1 MKKYRLFNLVLVVAL
16 LAGLLLPFQSL
27 ALEPPEFHGKN
38 AILVDANYNEVLYEV
53 GGHDKVYPAS
63 ITKVMTAL
71 LTLEAIEAGQLT
83 AQTQVTASATATTVP
98 EGSSTANP
106 KIQAGE
112 VLTVE
117 QLLYCLLLPSA
128 NEAAQILAETV
139 GGDMETFVGMM
150 NDKAKEL
157 GCENTHFA
165 NPHGFHD
172 PDHYTTTYDIT
183 LFMKAAM
190 EYDLFQK
197 IVTSPNYTI
206 PATNLNGERTVRNTN
221 ALTSNWTYTGYLYGP
236 GTGGKTGST
245 DEAGKC
251 LVETA
256 KDGDTYLIS
265 VVMGEPETITLADGT
280 EKVAQFYDTIQLLEW
295 GFKNFHRTVI
305 SQDSEVVAKV
315 NVTLST
321 QTDQVMVR
329 PSGSIARTLPK
340 DVDVDQM
347 EKQINLFSDTVEAPV
362 EQGQLLGT
370 MRLLY
375 QGEEY
380 GVLDLVADSSVERS
394 ELLYRLDRIQ
404 KFFQNWWVKLLLVIV
419 VVAVAALLL
428 RVFVFR
434 KRRRYSGVGASRRGR
449 YSGRRRK

>member
-1 MKKYRLFNLVLVVAL
+1 MKKYRLFALVLVVSIMTT
-16 LAGLLLPFQSL
+16 LLLPFQSL

-53 GGHDKVYPAS
+53 GGYDKVYPAS

-71 LTLEAIEAGQLT
+71 LTLEAIEAGQIT
-83 AQTQVTASATATTVP
+83 AQTQVTASATATTIP
-98 EGSSTANP
+98 EGSSTAN
-106 KIQAGE
+106 IQAGE

-128 NEAAQILAETV
+128 NEASQILAETV
-139 GGDMETFVGMM
+139 AGDIDTFVDMM

-172 PDHYTTTYDIT
+172 PDHYTTPYDIT

-190 EYDLFQK
+190 EYDLFQD

-206 PATNLNGERTVRNTN
+206 PATNLSEERIVRNTN
-221 ALTSNWTYTGYLYGP
+221 ALTSNWKYTGYLYTP

-256 KDGDTYLIS
+256 KKGDSYLIS

-280 EKVAQFYDTIQLLEW
+280 EKIAEFYDTIQLLDW
-295 GFKNFHRTVI
+295 GFENFQRTVI
-305 SQDSEVVAKV
+305 SEDSEVVAKV

-329 PSGSIARTLPK
+329 PSGTIARTLPK

-347 EKQINLFSDTVEAPV
+347 EKVINLFNDTVEAPV
-362 EQGQLLGT
+362 EQGEVLGT
-370 MRLLY
+370 MVLKY
-375 QGEEY
+375 EGEEY
-380 GVLDLVADSSVERS
+380 GTLDLVADSSVERS

-419 VVAVAALLL
+419 VVAVVALLL
-428 RVFVFR
+428 RTFVFH
-434 KRRRYSGVGASRRGR
+434 KSRRYSGVGAAKRGR
-449 YSGRRRK
+449 YSGRRRR

>member
-1 MKKYRLFNLVLVVAL
+1 MKKYRLFALVLVVSIMTT
-16 LAGLLLPFQSL
+16 LLLPFQSL

-53 GGHDKVYPAS
+53 GGYDKVYPAS

-71 LTLEAIEAGQLT
+71 LTLEAIEAGQIT
-83 AQTQVTASATATTVP
+83 AQTQVTASATATTIP
-98 EGSSTANP
+98 EGSSTAN
-106 KIQAGE
+106 IQAGE

-128 NEAAQILAETV
+128 NEASQILAETV
-139 GGDMETFVGMM
+139 AGDIDTFVDMM

-172 PDHYTTTYDIT
+172 PDHYTTPYDIT

-190 EYDLFQK
+190 EYDLFQD

-206 PATNLNGERTVRNTN
+206 PATNLSEERIVRNTN
-221 ALTSNWTYTGYLYGP
+221 ALTSNWKYTGYLYTP

-256 KDGDTYLIS
+256 KKGDSYLIS

-280 EKVAQFYDTIQLLEW
+280 EKIAEFYDTIQLLDW
-295 GFKNFHRTVI
+295 GFENFQRTVI
-305 SQDSEVVAKV
+305 SEDSEVVAKV

-329 PSGSIARTLPK
+329 PSGTIARTLPK

-347 EKQINLFSDTVEAPV
+347 EKVINLFNDTVEAPV
-362 EQGQLLGT
+362 EQGEVLGT
-370 MRLLY
+370 MVLKY
-375 QGEEY
+375 EGEEY
-380 GVLDLVADSSVERS
+380 GTLDLVADSSVERS

-419 VVAVAALLL
+419 VVAVVVLLL
-428 RVFVFR
+428 RIFVFR
-434 KRRRYSGVGASRRGR
+434 KRRRYSGVGAAKRGR
-449 YSGRRRK
+449 YSGRRRR

>member
-1 MKKYRLFNLVLVVAL
+1 MKKYRLFALVLVVSIMTT
-16 LAGLLLPFQSL
+16 LLLPFQSL

-38 AILVDANYNEVLYEV
+38 AILVDANYDEVLYEV

-71 LTLEAIEAGQLT
+71 LTLEAIESGKLT
-83 AQTQVTASATATTVP
+83 AQTQITASATAATIP
-98 EGSSTANP
+98 KGSSTANI
-106 KIQAGE
+106 KAGE

-139 GGDMETFVGMM
+139 GGDIDTFVGMM

-172 PDHYTTTYDIT
+172 PDHYTTPYDIT

-190 EYDLFQK
+190 EYNLFQK

-206 PATNLNGERTVRNTN
+206 PATNLSEQRTVHNTN
-221 ALTSNWTYTGYLYGP
+221 ALTSNWTYTGYLYAP

-256 KDGDTYLIS
+256 KKGDTYLIS
-265 VVMGEPETITLADGT
+265 VVMGEPEKVTLADGT
-280 EKVAQFYDTIQLLEW
+280 EVVAQFYDTIQLLNW
-295 GFKNFHRTVI
+295 GFENFRRTVI
-305 SQDSEVVAKV
+305 SEDSEVVAKV

-321 QTDQVMVR
+321 QSDQVMVR

-340 DVDVDQM
+340 DVKVDEM
-347 EKQINLFSDTVEAPV
+347 EKVINLFNDTVEAPV
-362 EQGQLLGT
+362 EQGQVLGT
-370 MRLLY
+370 MVLKY

-380 GVLDLVADSSVERS
+380 GTLDLIADSSVERS

-419 VVAVAALLL
+419 VVAVVALLL
-428 RVFVFR
+428 RIFVFS
-434 KRRRYSGVGASRRGR
+434 KRRRYAGAGASRRGR
-449 YSGRRRK
+449 YSGRRRR

>member
-1 MKKYRLFNLVLVVAL
+1 MKKYRLFALVLVVSIMTT
-16 LAGLLLPFQSL
+16 LLLPFQSL

-38 AILVDANYNEVLYEV
+38 AILVDANYDEILYEV

-71 LTLEAIEAGQLT
+71 LTLEAIESGKLT
-83 AQTQVTASATATTVP
+83 AQTQITASATAATIP
-98 EGSSTANP
+98 KGSSTANI
-106 KIQAGE
+106 KAGE

-139 GGDMETFVGMM
+139 GGDIDTFVGMM

-172 PDHYTTTYDIT
+172 PDHYTTPYDIT

-206 PATNLNGERTVRNTN
+206 PATNLSEQRTVRNTN
-221 ALTSNWTYTGYLYGP
+221 ALTSNWTYTGYLYTP

-256 KDGDTYLIS
+256 KKGDTYLIS
-265 VVMGEPETITLADGT
+265 VVMGEPETITLADGS
-280 EKVAQFYDTIQLLEW
+280 EKVAQFYDTIQLLNW
-295 GFKNFHRTVI
+295 GFENFQRTVI
-305 SQDSEVVAKV
+305 SEDSEVVAKV

-321 QTDQVMVR
+321 QSDQVMVR

-340 DVDVDQM
+340 DVKVDEM
-347 EKQINLFSDTVEAPV
+347 EKVINLFNDTVEAPV
-362 EQGQLLGT
+362 EKGQLLGT

-380 GVLDLVADSSVERS
+380 GTLDLIADSSVERS

-419 VVAVAALLL
+419 VVSVVALLL
-428 RVFVFR
+428 RIFVFS
-434 KRRRYSGVGASRRGR
+434 KRRRYAGAGASRRGR
-449 YSGRRRK
+449 YSGRRRR

>member
-1 MKKYRLFNLVLVVAL
+1 MKKYRLFALVLVVSIMTT
-16 LAGLLLPFQSL
+16 LLLPFQSL

-38 AILVDANYNEVLYEV
+38 AILVDANYDEVLYEV

-71 LTLEAIEAGQLT
+71 LTLEAIESGKLT
-83 AQTQVTASATATTVP
+83 AQTQITASATAATIP
-98 EGSSTANP
+98 KGSSTANI
-106 KIQAGE
+106 KAGE

-139 GGDMETFVGMM
+139 GGDIDTFVGMM

-172 PDHYTTTYDIT
+172 PDHYTTPYDIT

-206 PATNLNGERTVRNTN
+206 PATNLSEQRTVRNTN
-221 ALTSNWTYTGYLYGP
+221 ALTSNWTYTGYLYTP

-256 KDGDTYLIS
+256 KKGDTYLIS
-265 VVMGEPETITLADGT
+265 VVMGEPETITLADGS
-280 EKVAQFYDTIQLLEW
+280 EKVAQFYDTIQLLNW
-295 GFKNFHRTVI
+295 GFENFQRTVI
-305 SQDSEVVAKV
+305 SEDSEVVAKV

-321 QTDQVMVR
+321 QSDQVMVR

-340 DVDVDQM
+340 DVKVDEM
-347 EKQINLFSDTVEAPV
+347 EKVINLFNDTVEAPV
-362 EQGQLLGT
+362 EKGKLLGT

-380 GVLDLVADSSVERS
+380 GTLDLIADSSVERS

-419 VVAVAALLL
+419 VVAVVALLL
-428 RVFVFR
+428 RIFVFS
-434 KRRRYSGVGASRRGR
+434 KRRRYAGAGASRRGR
-449 YSGRRRK
+449 YSGRRRR

>member
-1 MKKYRLFNLVLVVAL
+1 MKKYRLFALVLVVSIMTT
-16 LAGLLLPFQSL
+16 LLLPFQSL

-38 AILVDANYNEVLYEV
+38 AILVDANYDEVLYEV

-71 LTLEAIEAGQLT
+71 LTLEAIESGKLT
-83 AQTQVTASATATTVP
+83 AQTQITASATAATIP
-98 EGSSTANP
+98 KGSSTANI
-106 KIQAGE
+106 KAGE

-139 GGDMETFVGMM
+139 GGDIDTFVGMM

-172 PDHYTTTYDIT
+172 PDHYTTPYDIT

-206 PATNLNGERTVRNTN
+206 PATNLSEQRTVRNTN
-221 ALTSNWTYTGYLYGP
+221 ALTSNWTYTGYLYTP

-256 KDGDTYLIS
+256 KKGDTYLIS
-265 VVMGEPETITLADGT
+265 VVMGEPEKVTLADGT
-280 EKVAQFYDTIQLLEW
+280 EVVAQFYDTIQLLNW
-295 GFKNFHRTVI
+295 GFENFQRTVI
-305 SQDSEVVAKV
+305 SEDSEVVAKV

-321 QTDQVMVR
+321 QSDQVMVR

-340 DVDVDQM
+340 DVKVDEM
-347 EKQINLFSDTVEAPV
+347 EKVINLFNDTVEAPV
-362 EQGQLLGT
+362 EKGQLLGT

-380 GVLDLVADSSVERS
+380 GALDLIADSSVERS

-419 VVAVAALLL
+419 VVAVVALLL
-428 RVFVFR
+428 RIFVFS
-434 KRRRYSGVGASRRGR
+434 KRRRYAGAGASRRGR
-449 YSGRRRK
+449 YSGRRRR

>member
-1 MKKYRLFNLVLVVAL
+1 MKKYRLFALVLVVSIMTT
-16 LAGLLLPFQSL
+16 LLLPFQSL

-38 AILVDANYNEVLYEV
+38 AILVDANYDEVLYEV

-71 LTLEAIEAGQLT
+71 LTLETIESGKLT
-83 AQTQVTASATATTVP
+83 AQTQITASATAATIP
-98 EGSSTANP
+98 KGSSTANI
-106 KIQAGE
+106 KAGE

-139 GGDMETFVGMM
+139 GGDIDTFVGMM

-172 PDHYTTTYDIT
+172 PDHYTTPYDIT

-206 PATNLNGERTVRNTN
+206 PATNLSEQRTVRNTN
-221 ALTSNWTYTGYLYGP
+221 ALTSNWTYTGYLYTP

-256 KDGDTYLIS
+256 KKGDTYLIS
-265 VVMGEPETITLADGT
+265 VVMGEPETITLANGS
-280 EKVAQFYDTIQLLEW
+280 EKVAQFYDTIQLLNW
-295 GFKNFHRTVI
+295 GFENFQRTVI
-305 SQDSEVVAKV
+305 SEDSEVVAKV

-321 QTDQVMVR
+321 QSDQVMVR

-340 DVDVDQM
+340 DVNVDEM
-347 EKQINLFSDTVEAPV
+347 EKVINLFNDTVEAPV
-362 EQGQLLGT
+362 EQGQVLGT

-380 GVLDLVADSSVERS
+380 GTLDLIADSSVERS

-419 VVAVAALLL
+419 VVAVVALLL
-428 RVFVFR
+428 RIFVFS
-434 KRRRYSGVGASRRGR
+434 KRRRYAGAGASRRGR
-449 YSGRRRK
+449 YSGRRRR

>member
-1 MKKYRLFNLVLVVAL
+1 MKKYRLFALVLVVSIMTT
-16 LAGLLLPFQSL
+16 LLLPFQSL

-38 AILVDANYNEVLYEV
+38 AILVDANYDEVLYEV

-71 LTLEAIEAGQLT
+71 LTLEAIESGKLT
-83 AQTQVTASATATTVP
+83 AQTQITASATAATIP
-98 EGSSTANP
+98 KGSSTANI
-106 KIQAGE
+106 KAGE

-139 GGDMETFVGMM
+139 GGDIDTFVGMM

-172 PDHYTTTYDIT
+172 PDHYTTPYDIT

-206 PATNLNGERTVRNTN
+206 PATNLSEQRTVRNTN
-221 ALTSNWTYTGYLYGP
+221 ALTSNWTYTGYLYTP

-256 KDGDTYLIS
+256 KKGDTYLIS
-265 VVMGEPETITLADGT
+265 VVMGEPEKVTLADGT
-280 EKVAQFYDTIQLLEW
+280 EVVAQFYDTIQLLNW
-295 GFKNFHRTVI
+295 GFENFQRTVI
-305 SQDSEVVAKV
+305 SEDSEVVAKV

-321 QTDQVMVR
+321 QSDQVMVR

-340 DVDVDQM
+340 DVKVDEM
-347 EKQINLFSDTVEAPV
+347 EKVIKLFNDTVEAPV
-362 EQGQLLGT
+362 EQGQVLGT
-370 MRLLY
+370 MVLKY

-380 GVLDLVADSSVERS
+380 GTLDLIADSSVERS

-419 VVAVAALLL
+419 VVAVVALLL
-428 RVFVFR
+428 RIFVFS
-434 KRRRYSGVGASRRGR
+434 KRRRYAGAGASRRGR
-449 YSGRRRK
+449 YSGRRRR

>member
-1 MKKYRLFNLVLVVAL
+1 MKKYRLFALVLVVSIMTT
-16 LAGLLLPFQSL
+16 LLLPFQSL

-38 AILVDANYNEVLYEV
+38 AILVDANYDEVLYEV

-71 LTLEAIEAGQLT
+71 LTLEAIESGKLT
-83 AQTQVTASATATTVP
+83 AQTQITASATAATIP
-98 EGSSTANP
+98 KGSSTANI
-106 KIQAGE
+106 KAGE

-139 GGDMETFVGMM
+139 GGDIDTFVGMM

-172 PDHYTTTYDIT
+172 PDHYTTPYDIT

-206 PATNLNGERTVRNTN
+206 PATNLSEQRTVHNTN
-221 ALTSNWTYTGYLYGP
+221 ALTSNWTYTGYLYAP

-256 KDGDTYLIS
+256 KKGDTYLIS
-265 VVMGEPETITLADGT
+265 VVMGEPEKVTLADGT
-280 EKVAQFYDTIQLLEW
+280 EVVAQFYDTIQLLNW
-295 GFKNFHRTVI
+295 GFENFRRTVI
-305 SQDSEVVAKV
+305 SEDSEVVAKV

-321 QTDQVMVR
+321 QSDQVMVR

-340 DVDVDQM
+340 DVKVDEM
-347 EKQINLFSDTVEAPV
+347 EKVINLFNDTVEAPV
-362 EQGQLLGT
+362 EQGQVLGT
-370 MRLLY
+370 MVLKY

-380 GVLDLVADSSVERS
+380 GTLDLIADSSVERS
-394 ELLYRLDRIQ
+394 EFLYRLDRIQ

-419 VVAVAALLL
+419 VVAVVALLL
-428 RVFVFR
+428 RIFVFS
-434 KRRRYSGVGASRRGR
+434 KRRRYAGAGASRRGR
-449 YSGRRRK
+449 YSGRRRR

>member
-1 MKKYRLFNLVLVVAL
+1 MKKYRLFALVLVVSIMTT
-16 LAGLLLPFQSL
+16 LLLPFQSL

-38 AILVDANYNEVLYEV
+38 AILVDANYDEVLYEV

-71 LTLEAIEAGQLT
+71 LTLETIESGKLT
-83 AQTQVTASATATTVP
+83 AQTQITASATAATIP
-98 EGSSTANP
+98 KGSSTANI
-106 KIQAGE
+106 KAGE

-139 GGDMETFVGMM
+139 GGDIDTFVGMM

-172 PDHYTTTYDIT
+172 PDHYTTPYDIT

-197 IVTSPNYTI
+197 IVTSLNYTI
-206 PATNLNGERTVRNTN
+206 PATNLSEQRTVRNTN
-221 ALTSNWTYTGYLYGP
+221 ALTSNWTYTGYLYTP

-256 KDGDTYLIS
+256 KKGDTYLIS
-265 VVMGEPETITLADGT
+265 VVMGEPETITLADGS
-280 EKVAQFYDTIQLLEW
+280 EKVAQFYDTIQLLNW
-295 GFKNFHRTVI
+295 GFENFQRTVI
-305 SQDSEVVAKV
+305 SEDSEVVAKV

-321 QTDQVMVR
+321 QSDQVMVR

-340 DVDVDQM
+340 DVNVDEM
-347 EKQINLFSDTVEAPV
+347 EKVINLFNDTVEAPV
-362 EQGQLLGT
+362 EQGQVLGT

-380 GVLDLVADSSVERS
+380 GTLDLIADSSVERS

-419 VVAVAALLL
+419 VVAVVALLL
-428 RVFVFR
+428 RIFVFS
-434 KRRRYSGVGASRRGR
+434 KRRRYAGAGASRRGR
-449 YSGRRRK
+449 YSGRRRR

>member
-1 MKKYRLFNLVLVVAL
+1 MKKYRLFALVLVVSIMTT
-16 LAGLLLPFQSL
+16 LLLPFQSL

-38 AILVDANYNEVLYEV
+38 AILVDANYDEVLYEV

-71 LTLEAIEAGQLT
+71 LTLEAIESGKLT
-83 AQTQVTASATATTVP
+83 AQTQITASATAATIP
-98 EGSSTANP
+98 KGSSTANI
-106 KIQAGE
+106 KAGE

-139 GGDMETFVGMM
+139 GGDIDTFVGMM

-172 PDHYTTTYDIT
+172 PDHYTTPYDIT

-206 PATNLNGERTVRNTN
+206 PATNLSEQRTVHNTN
-221 ALTSNWTYTGYLYGP
+221 ALTSNWTYTGYLYAP

-256 KDGDTYLIS
+256 KKGDTYLIS
-265 VVMGEPETITLADGT
+265 VVMGEPEKVTLADGT
-280 EKVAQFYDTIQLLEW
+280 EVVAQFYDTIQLLNW
-295 GFKNFHRTVI
+295 GFENFRRTVI
-305 SQDSEVVAKV
+305 SEDSEVVAKV

-321 QTDQVMVR
+321 QSDQVMVR

-340 DVDVDQM
+340 DVKVDEM
-347 EKQINLFSDTVEAPV
+347 EKVINLFNDTVEAPV
-362 EQGQLLGT
+362 EQGQVLGT
-370 MRLLY
+370 MVLKY

-380 GVLDLVADSSVERS
+380 GTLDLIADSSVERS

-419 VVAVAALLL
+419 VVAVVALLL
-428 RVFVFR
+428 RIFVFS
-434 KRRRYSGVGASRRGR
+434 KRRRYAGAGASRRGR
-449 YSGRRRK
+449 YSGRRRR

>member
-1 MKKYRLFNLVLVVAL
+1 MKKYRLFALVLVVSIMTT
-16 LAGLLLPFQSL
+16 LLLPFQSL

-38 AILVDANYNEVLYEV
+38 AILVDANYDEVLYEV

-71 LTLEAIEAGQLT
+71 LTLEAIESGKLT
-83 AQTQVTASATATTVP
+83 AQTQITASATAATIP
-98 EGSSTANP
+98 KGSSTANI
-106 KIQAGE
+106 KAGE

-139 GGDMETFVGMM
+139 GGDIDTFVGMM

-172 PDHYTTTYDIT
+172 PDHYTTPYDIT

-206 PATNLNGERTVRNTN
+206 PATNLSEQRTVRNTN
-221 ALTSNWTYTGYLYGP
+221 ALTSNWTYTGYLYTP

-256 KDGDTYLIS
+256 KKGDTYLIS
-265 VVMGEPETITLADGT
+265 VVMGEPEKVTLADGT
-280 EKVAQFYDTIQLLEW
+280 EVVAQFYDTIQLLNW
-295 GFKNFHRTVI
+295 GFENFQRTVI
-305 SQDSEVVAKV
+305 SEDSEVVAKV

-321 QTDQVMVR
+321 QSDQVMVR

-340 DVDVDQM
+340 DVKVDEM
-347 EKQINLFSDTVEAPV
+347 EKVINLFNDTVEAPV
-362 EQGQLLGT
+362 EKGQLLGT

-380 GVLDLVADSSVERS
+380 GTLDLIADSSVERS

-419 VVAVAALLL
+419 VVAVVALLL
-428 RVFVFR
+428 RIFVFS
-434 KRRRYSGVGASRRGR
+434 KRRRYAGAGASRRGR
-449 YSGRRRK
+449 YSGRRRR

>member
-1 MKKYRLFNLVLVVAL
+1 MKKYRLFALVLVVSIMTT
-16 LAGLLLPFQSL
+16 LLLPFQSL

-38 AILVDANYNEVLYEV
+38 AILVDANYDEILYEV

-71 LTLEAIEAGQLT
+71 LTLEAIESGKLT
-83 AQTQVTASATATTVP
+83 AQTQITASATAATIP
-98 EGSSTANP
+98 KGSSTANI
-106 KIQAGE
+106 KAGE
-112 VLTVE
+112 VMTVE

-139 GGDMETFVGMM
+139 GGDIDTFVGMM

-172 PDHYTTTYDIT
+172 PDHYTTPYDIT

-206 PATNLNGERTVRNTN
+206 PATNLSEQRTVRNTN
-221 ALTSNWTYTGYLYGP
+221 ALTSNWTYTGYLYTP

-256 KDGDTYLIS
+256 KKGDTYLIS
-265 VVMGEPETITLADGT
+265 VVMGEPETITLADGS
-280 EKVAQFYDTIQLLEW
+280 EKVAQFYDTIQLLNW
-295 GFKNFHRTVI
+295 GFENFQRTVI
-305 SQDSEVVAKV
+305 SEDSEVVAKV

-321 QTDQVMVR
+321 QSDQVMVR

-340 DVDVDQM
+340 DVKVDEM
-347 EKQINLFSDTVEAPV
+347 EKVINLFNDTVEAPV
-362 EQGQLLGT
+362 EKGQLLGT

-380 GVLDLVADSSVERS
+380 GALDLIADSSVERS

-419 VVAVAALLL
+419 VVAVVALLL
-428 RVFVFR
+428 RIFVFS
-434 KRRRYSGVGASRRGR
+434 KRRRYAGAGASRRGR
-449 YSGRRRK
+449 YSGRRRR

>member
-1 MKKYRLFNLVLVVAL
+1 MKKYRLFALVLVVSIMTT
-16 LAGLLLPFQSL
+16 LLLPFQSL

-38 AILVDANYNEVLYEV
+38 AILVDANYDEVLYEV

-71 LTLEAIEAGQLT
+71 LTLETIESGKLT
-83 AQTQVTASATATTVP
+83 AQTQITASATAATIP
-98 EGSSTANP
+98 KGSSTANI
-106 KIQAGE
+106 KAGE

-139 GGDMETFVGMM
+139 GGDIDTFVGMM

-172 PDHYTTTYDIT
+172 PDHYTTPYDIT

-206 PATNLNGERTVRNTN
+206 PATNLSEQRTVRNTN
-221 ALTSNWTYTGYLYGP
+221 ALTSNWTYTGYLYTP

-256 KDGDTYLIS
+256 KKGDTYLIS
-265 VVMGEPETITLADGT
+265 VVMGEPETITLADGS
-280 EKVAQFYDTIQLLEW
+280 EKVAQFYDTIQLLNW
-295 GFKNFHRTVI
+295 GFENFQRTVI
-305 SQDSEVVAKV
+305 SEDSEVVAKV

-321 QTDQVMVR
+321 QSDQVMVR

-340 DVDVDQM
+340 DVNVDEM
-347 EKQINLFSDTVEAPV
+347 EKVINLFNDTVEAPV
-362 EQGQLLGT
+362 EQGQVLGT

-380 GVLDLVADSSVERS
+380 GTLDLIADSSVERS

-419 VVAVAALLL
+419 VVAVVALLL
-428 RVFVFR
+428 RIFVFS
-434 KRRRYSGVGASRRGR
+434 KRRRYAGAGASRRGR
-449 YSGRRRK
+449 YSGRRRR

>member
-1 MKKYRLFNLVLVVAL
+1 MKKYRLFALVLVVSIMTT
-16 LAGLLLPFQSL
+16 LLLPFQSL

-38 AILVDANYNEVLYEV
+38 AILVDANYDEILYEV

-71 LTLEAIEAGQLT
+71 LTLEAIESGKLT
-83 AQTQVTASATATTVP
+83 AQTQITASATAATIP
-98 EGSSTANP
+98 KGSSTANI
-106 KIQAGE
+106 KAGE
-112 VLTVE
+112 VMTVE

-139 GGDMETFVGMM
+139 GGDIDTFVGMM

-172 PDHYTTTYDIT
+172 PDHYTTPYDIT

-206 PATNLNGERTVRNTN
+206 PATNLSEQRTVRNTN
-221 ALTSNWTYTGYLYGP
+221 ALTSNWTYTGYLYAP

-256 KDGDTYLIS
+256 KKGDTYLIS
-265 VVMGEPETITLADGT
+265 VVMGEPEKVTLADGT
-280 EKVAQFYDTIQLLEW
+280 EVVAQFYDTIQLLNW
-295 GFKNFHRTVI
+295 GFENFQRTVI
-305 SQDSEVVAKV
+305 SEDSEVVAKV

-321 QTDQVMVR
+321 QSDQVMVR

-340 DVDVDQM
+340 DVKVDEM
-347 EKQINLFSDTVEAPV
+347 EKVINLFNDTVEAPV
-362 EQGQLLGT
+362 EQGQVLGT
-370 MRLLY
+370 MVLKY

-380 GVLDLVADSSVERS
+380 STLDLIADSSVERS

-419 VVAVAALLL
+419 VVAVVALLL
-428 RVFVFR
+428 RIFVFS
-434 KRRRYSGVGASRRGR
+434 KRRRYAGAGASRRGR
-449 YSGRRRK
+449 YSGRRRR

>member
-1 MKKYRLFNLVLVVAL
+1 MKKYRLFALVLVVSIMTT
-16 LAGLLLPFQSL
+16 LLLPFQSL

-38 AILVDANYNEVLYEV
+38 AILVDANYDEVLYEV

-71 LTLEAIEAGQLT
+71 LTLEAIESGKLT
-83 AQTQVTASATATTVP
+83 AQTQITASATAATIP
-98 EGSSTANP
+98 KGSSTANI
-106 KIQAGE
+106 KAGE

-128 NEAAQILAETV
+128 NEAAQILVETV
-139 GGDMETFVGMM
+139 GGDIDTFVGMM

-172 PDHYTTTYDIT
+172 PDHYTTPYDIT

-206 PATNLNGERTVRNTN
+206 PATNLSEQRTVHNTN
-221 ALTSNWTYTGYLYGP
+221 ALTSNWTYTGYLYAP

-256 KDGDTYLIS
+256 KKGDTYLIS
-265 VVMGEPETITLADGT
+265 VVMGEPEKVTLADGT
-280 EKVAQFYDTIQLLEW
+280 EVVAQFYDTIQLLNW
-295 GFKNFHRTVI
+295 GFENFRRTVI
-305 SQDSEVVAKV
+305 SEDSEVVAKV

-321 QTDQVMVR
+321 QSDQVMVR

-340 DVDVDQM
+340 DVKVDEM
-347 EKQINLFSDTVEAPV
+347 EKVINLFNDTVEAPV
-362 EQGQLLGT
+362 EQGQVLGT
-370 MRLLY
+370 MVLKY

-380 GVLDLVADSSVERS
+380 GTLDLIADSSVERS
-394 ELLYRLDRIQ
+394 EFLYRLDRIQ

-419 VVAVAALLL
+419 VVAVVALLL
-428 RVFVFR
+428 RIFVFS
-434 KRRRYSGVGASRRGR
+434 KRRRYAGAGASRRGR
-449 YSGRRRK
+449 YSGRRRR

>member
-1 MKKYRLFNLVLVVAL
+1 MKKYRLFALVLVVSIMTTL
-16 LAGLLLPFQSL
+16 LMPFQSL

-38 AILVDANYNEVLYEV
+38 AILVDANYDEVLYEV

-71 LTLEAIEAGQLT
+71 LTLETIESGKLT
-83 AQTQVTASATATTVP
+83 AQTQITASATAATIP
-98 EGSSTANP
+98 KGSSTANI
-106 KIQAGE
+106 KAGE

-139 GGDMETFVGMM
+139 GGDIDTFVGMM

-172 PDHYTTTYDIT
+172 PDHYTTPYDIT

-206 PATNLNGERTVRNTN
+206 PATNLSEQRTVRNTN
-221 ALTSNWTYTGYLYGP
+221 ALTSNWTYTGYLYTP

-256 KDGDTYLIS
+256 KKGDTYLIS
-265 VVMGEPETITLADGT
+265 VVMGEPETITLADGS
-280 EKVAQFYDTIQLLEW
+280 EKVAQFYDTIQLLDW
-295 GFKNFHRTVI
+295 GFENFQRTVI
-305 SQDSEVVAKV
+305 SEDSEVVAKV

-321 QTDQVMVR
+321 QSDQVMVR

-340 DVDVDQM
+340 DVNVDEM
-347 EKQINLFSDTVEAPV
+347 EKVINLFNDTVEAPV

-380 GVLDLVADSSVERS
+380 GTLDLIADSSVERS

-419 VVAVAALLL
+419 VVAVVALLL
-428 RVFVFR
+428 RIFVFS
-434 KRRRYSGVGASRRGR
+434 KHRRYAGAGASRRGR
-449 YSGRRRK
+449 YSGRRRR

>member
-1 MKKYRLFNLVLVVAL
+1 MKKYRLFALVLVVSIMTT
-16 LAGLLLPFQSL
+16 LLLPFQSL

-38 AILVDANYNEVLYEV
+38 AILVDANYDEVLYEV

-71 LTLEAIEAGQLT
+71 LTLETIESGKLT
-83 AQTQVTASATATTVP
+83 AHTQITASATAATIP
-98 EGSSTANP
+98 KGSSTANI
-106 KIQAGE
+106 KAGE

-139 GGDMETFVGMM
+139 GGDIDTFVGMM

-172 PDHYTTTYDIT
+172 PDHYTTPYDIT

-206 PATNLNGERTVRNTN
+206 PATNLSEQRTVRNTN
-221 ALTSNWTYTGYLYGP
+221 ALTSNWTYTGYLYTP

-256 KDGDTYLIS
+256 KKGDTYLIS
-265 VVMGEPETITLADGT
+265 VVMGEPETITLADGS
-280 EKVAQFYDTIQLLEW
+280 EKVAQFYDTIQLLNW
-295 GFKNFHRTVI
+295 GFENFQRTVI
-305 SQDSEVVAKV
+305 SEDSEVVAKV

-321 QTDQVMVR
+321 QSDQVMVR

-340 DVDVDQM
+340 DVNVDEM
-347 EKQINLFSDTVEAPV
+347 EKVINLFNDTVEAPV
-362 EQGQLLGT
+362 EQGQVLGT
-370 MRLLY
+370 MVLKY

-380 GVLDLVADSSVERS
+380 GTLDLIADSSVERS

-419 VVAVAALLL
+419 VVAVVALLL
-428 RVFVFR
+428 RIFVFS
-434 KRRRYSGVGASRRGR
+434 KRRRYAGAGASRRGR
-449 YSGRRRK
+449 YSGRRRR

>member
-1 MKKYRLFNLVLVVAL
+1 MKKYRLFALVLVVSMMTT
-16 LAGLLLPFQSL
+16 LLLPFQSL

-38 AILVDANYNEVLYEV
+38 AILVDANYDEVLYEV
-53 GGHDKVYPAS
+53 GGYDKVYPAS

-71 LTLEAIEAGQLT
+71 LTLEAIESGKLT
-83 AQTQVTASATATTVP
+83 AQTPITASTTAATIP
-98 EGSSTANP
+98 KGSSTANI
-106 KIQAGE
+106 KAGE
-112 VLTVE
+112 TLTVE

-128 NEAAQILAETV
+128 NEAAQILAEAV

-157 GCENTHFA
+157 GCENTHFV

-172 PDHYTTTYDIT
+172 PNHYTTPYDIT

-190 EYDLFQK
+190 EYELFQK
-197 IVTSPNYTI
+197 VVTSPNYAI
-206 PATNLNGERTVRNTN
+206 PATNLSAERTVRNTN

-256 KDGDTYLIS
+256 KNGDTYLIS

-280 EKVAQFYDTIQLLEW
+280 EKVAQFYDTIQLLDW

-305 SQDSEVVAKV
+305 SEDSEVVDAVKV
-315 NVTLST
+315 SLST

-340 DVDVDQM
+340 DVDVDEM
-347 EKQINLFSDTVEAPV
+347 EKSIRLFNDTVEAPV
-362 EQGQLLGT
+362 EEGQVLGVMVIT
-370 MRLLY
+370 Y

-380 GVLDLVADSSVERS
+380 GTLDLVADSSVERS

-404 KFFQNWWVKLLLVIV
+404 KFFQNGWVKLLLVVIL
-419 VVAVAALLL
+419 VAVVALLL
-428 RVFVFR
+428 RIFVFS
-434 KRRRYSGVGASRRGR
+434 KRRRYSSAGAGRRGS

>member
-1 MKKYRLFNLVLVVAL
+1 MKKYRLFTLALVMAILTT
-16 LAGLLLPFQSL
+16 LLLPFQSL

-38 AILVDANYNEVLYEV
+38 VILVDANYDEVLYEQ
-53 GGHDKVYPAS
+53 GGYDKVYPAS

-83 AQTQVTASATATTVP
+83 AQTQVTASATAATIP
-98 EGSSTANP
+98 KGSSTAN
-106 KIQAGE
+106 IQAGE

-139 GGDMETFVGMM
+139 GGDINTFVGMM

-172 PDHYTTTYDIT
+172 PDHYTTPYDIT

-206 PATNLNGERTVRNTN
+206 PATNLSEERIVRNTN
-221 ALTSNWTYTGYLYGP
+221 ALTSNWKYTGYLYTP

-256 KDGDTYLIS
+256 KKGDSYLIS

-280 EKVAQFYDTIQLLEW
+280 EKVAEFYDTIQLLDW
-295 GFKNFHRTVI
+295 GFENFQRTTI

-329 PSGSIARTLPK
+329 PSGTIARTLPK
-340 DVDVDQM
+340 DVKVDEM

-362 EQGQLLGT
+362 EQGQVLGT

-380 GVLDLVADSSVERS
+380 GTLDLVADSSVERS
-394 ELLYRLDRIQ
+394 EFLYRIHQIQ
-404 KFFQNWWVKLLLVIV
+404 QFFQNGLVRLLLVVII
-419 VVAVAALLL
+419 VAVAALLL
-428 RVFVFR
+428 RIFVFR
-434 KRRRYSGVGASRRGR
+434 KRRRYAGMSASKRGR

>member
-1 MKKYRLFNLVLVVAL
+1 MKKYRLFALVLVVSIMTT
-16 LAGLLLPFQSL
+16 LLLPFQSL

-38 AILVDANYNEVLYEV
+38 AILVDANYDEVLYEV

-71 LTLEAIEAGQLT
+71 LTLETIESGKLT
-83 AQTQVTASATATTVP
+83 AQTQITASATAATIP
-98 EGSSTANP
+98 KGSSTANI
-106 KIQAGE
+106 KAGE

-139 GGDMETFVGMM
+139 GGDIDTFVGMM

-172 PDHYTTTYDIT
+172 PDHYTTPYDIT

-206 PATNLNGERTVRNTN
+206 PATNLSEQRTVRNTN
-221 ALTSNWTYTGYLYGP
+221 ALTSNWTYTGYLYTP

-256 KDGDTYLIS
+256 KRGDTYLIS
-265 VVMGEPETITLADGT
+265 VVMGEPETITLADGS
-280 EKVAQFYDTIQLLEW
+280 EKVAQFYDTIQLLNW
-295 GFKNFHRTVI
+295 GFENFQRTVI
-305 SQDSEVVAKV
+305 SEDSEVVAKV

-321 QTDQVMVR
+321 QSDQVMVR

-340 DVDVDQM
+340 DVNVDEM
-347 EKQINLFSDTVEAPV
+347 EKVINLFNDTVEAPV
-362 EQGQLLGT
+362 EQGQVLGT

-380 GVLDLVADSSVERS
+380 GTLDLIADSSVERS

-419 VVAVAALLL
+419 VVAVVALLL
-428 RVFVFR
+428 RIFVFS
-434 KRRRYSGVGASRRGR
+434 KRRRYAGAGASRRGR
-449 YSGRRRK
+449 YSGRRRR

>member
-1 MKKYRLFNLVLVVAL
+1 MKKYRLFALVLVVSIMTT
-16 LAGLLLPFQSL
+16 LLLPFQSL

-53 GGHDKVYPAS
+53 GGYDKVYPAS

-71 LTLEAIEAGQLT
+71 LTLEAIEAGQIT
-83 AQTQVTASATATTVP
+83 AQTQVTASATATTIP
-98 EGSSTANP
+98 EGSSTAN
-106 KIQAGE
+106 IQAGE

-128 NEAAQILAETV
+128 NEASQILAETV
-139 GGDMETFVGMM
+139 AGDIDTFVGMM

-172 PDHYTTTYDIT
+172 PDHYTTPYDIT

-190 EYDLFQK
+190 EYDLFQD

-206 PATNLNGERTVRNTN
+206 PATNLSEERIVRNTN
-221 ALTSNWTYTGYLYGP
+221 ALTSNWKYTGYLYTP

-256 KDGDTYLIS
+256 KKGDSYLIS

-280 EKVAQFYDTIQLLEW
+280 EKIAEFYDTIQLLDW
-295 GFKNFHRTVI
+295 GFENFQRTVI
-305 SQDSEVVAKV
+305 SEDSEVVAKV

-329 PSGSIARTLPK
+329 PSGTIARTLPK

-347 EKQINLFSDTVEAPV
+347 EKVINLFNDTVEAPV
-362 EQGQLLGT
+362 EQGEVLGT
-370 MRLLY
+370 MVLKY
-375 QGEEY
+375 EGEEY
-380 GVLDLVADSSVERS
+380 GTLDLVADSSVERS

-419 VVAVAALLL
+419 VVAVVVLLL
-428 RVFVFR
+428 RIFVFR
-434 KRRRYSGVGASRRGR
+434 KRRRYSGVGAAKRGR
-449 YSGRRRK
+449 YSGRRRR

>member
-1 MKKYRLFNLVLVVAL
+1 MKKYRLFALVLVVSIMTT
-16 LAGLLLPFQSL
+16 LLLPFQSL

-38 AILVDANYNEVLYEV
+38 AILVDANYDEVLYEV

-71 LTLEAIEAGQLT
+71 LTLETIESGKLT
-83 AQTQVTASATATTVP
+83 AQTQITASATAATIP
-98 EGSSTANP
+98 KGSSTANI
-106 KIQAGE
+106 KAGE

-117 QLLYCLLLPSA
+117 QLLYCLLLSSA

-139 GGDMETFVGMM
+139 GGDIDTFVGMM

-172 PDHYTTTYDIT
+172 PDHYTTPYDIT

-206 PATNLNGERTVRNTN
+206 PATNLSEQRTVRNTN
-221 ALTSNWTYTGYLYGP
+221 ALTSNWTYTGYLYTP

-256 KDGDTYLIS
+256 KKGDTYLIS
-265 VVMGEPETITLADGT
+265 VVMGEPETITLADGS
-280 EKVAQFYDTIQLLEW
+280 EKVAQFYDTIQLLNW
-295 GFKNFHRTVI
+295 GFENFQRTVI
-305 SQDSEVVAKV
+305 SEDSEVVAKV

-321 QTDQVMVR
+321 QSDQVMVR

-340 DVDVDQM
+340 DVNVDEM
-347 EKQINLFSDTVEAPV
+347 EKVINLFNDTVEAPV
-362 EQGQLLGT
+362 EQGQVLGT

-380 GVLDLVADSSVERS
+380 GTLDLIADSSVERS

-419 VVAVAALLL
+419 VVAVVALLL
-428 RVFVFR
+428 RIFVFS
-434 KRRRYSGVGASRRGR
+434 KRRRYAGAGASRRGR
-449 YSGRRRK
+449 YSGRRRR

>member
-1 MKKYRLFNLVLVVAL
+1 MKKSRFFALLLAVAL
-16 LAGLLLPFQSL
+16 MTALLLPFQAL

-38 AILVDANYNEVLYEV
+38 AILLDANYDEVLYEV
-53 GGHDKVYPAS
+53 GGYDKVYPAS

-71 LTLEAIEAGQLT
+71 LTLEAIQEGKIT
-83 AQTQVTASATATTVP
+83 AQTQVTASATATTIP
-98 EGSSTANP
+98 KYSSTAN
-106 KIQAGE
+106 IQAGE

-117 QLLYCLLLPSA
+117 QLLYCMLLPSA

-139 GGDMETFVGMM
+139 GGDIDTFVGMM

-172 PDHYTTTYDIT
+172 PNHYTTPYDIT
-183 LFMKAAM
+183 RFMKAAM
-190 EYDLFQK
+190 EYDLFQTV
-197 IVTSPNYTI
+197 VTSPNYTI
-206 PATNLNGERTVRNTN
+206 PATNLSEERIVRNTN
-221 ALTSNWTYTGYLYGP
+221 ALTSNWKYTGYLYGP

-256 KDGDTYLIS
+256 KKGDSYLIS

-280 EKVAQFYDTIQLLEW
+280 EKVAEFYDTIQLLDW
-295 GFKNFHRTVI
+295 GFANFHRTVI
-305 SQDSEVVAKV
+305 SEDSEVVDVV

-329 PSGSIARTLPK
+329 PSGTIARTLPK
-340 DVDVDQM
+340 DVDVEQM
-347 EKQINLFSDTVEAPV
+347 EKTINLFSKTVEAPV
-362 EQGQLLGT
+362 EEGEPLGV
-370 MRLLY
+370 MVISY

-380 GVLDLVADSSVERS
+380 GTLDLVADSSVERS
-394 ELLYRLDRIQ
+394 EFLYRLDRIE
-404 KFFQNWWVKLLLVIV
+404 KFFQKSWVKLVLAVV
-419 VVAVAALLL
+419 VVAVVALLL
-428 RVFVFR
+428 RIFVFR
-434 KRRRYSGVGASRRGR
+434 KRRRYAGVSASKRGR
-449 YSGRRRK
+449 YSGRRRR

>member
-1 MKKYRLFNLVLVVAL
+1 MKKSRFFALLLAVAL
-16 LAGLLLPFQSL
+16 MTALLLPFQAL

-38 AILVDANYNEVLYEV
+38 AILLDANYDEVLYEV
-53 GGHDKVYPAS
+53 GGYDKVYPAS

-71 LTLEAIEAGQLT
+71 LTLEAIEAGKLT
-83 AQTQVTASATATTVP
+83 PQTQITASATAATIP
-98 EGSSTANP
+98 KNSSTAN
-106 KIQAGE
+106 IQAGE
-112 VLTVE
+112 TLTVE

-128 NEAAQILAETV
+128 NEAAQILAEAV
-139 GGDMETFVGMM
+139 GGDIDTFVGMM

-172 PDHYTTTYDIT
+172 PNHYTTPYDIT
-183 LFMKAAM
+183 RFMKAAM
-190 EYDLFQK
+190 EYDLFQTV
-197 IVTSPNYTI
+197 VTSPNYTI
-206 PATNLNGERTVRNTN
+206 PATNLSGERTVRNSN
-221 ALTSNWTYTGYLYGP
+221 ALTSNWTYTSYLYGP

-256 KDGDTYLIS
+256 KKGDSYLIS

-280 EKVAQFYDTIQLLEW
+280 EKVPQFYDTIQLLNW
-295 GFKNFHRTVI
+295 GFENFHRTVI
-305 SQDSEVVAKV
+305 SEDSEVVDVV

-329 PSGSIARTLPK
+329 PSGTIARTLPK
-340 DVDVDQM
+340 DVDVEQM
-347 EKQINLFSDTVEAPV
+347 EKTINLFSKTVEAPV
-362 EQGQLLGT
+362 EEGEPLGV
-370 MRLLY
+370 MVISY

-380 GVLDLVADSSVERS
+380 GILDLVADSSVERS
-394 ELLYRLDRIQ
+394 EFLYRLDRIE
-404 KFFQNWWVKLLLVIV
+404 KFFQKSWVKLVLAVV

-428 RVFVFR
+428 RIFVFR
-434 KRRRYSGVGASRRGR
+434 KRRRYAGVSASKRGR
-449 YSGRRRK
+449 YSGRRRR

>member
-1 MKKYRLFNLVLVVAL
+1 MKKYRLFALVLVVSIMTT
-16 LAGLLLPFQSL
+16 LLLPFQSL

-38 AILVDANYNEVLYEV
+38 AILVDANYDEVLYEV

-71 LTLEAIEAGQLT
+71 LTLEAIESGKLT
-83 AQTQVTASATATTVP
+83 AQTQITASATAATIP
-98 EGSSTANP
+98 EGSSTANI
-106 KIQAGE
+106 KAGE

-139 GGDMETFVGMM
+139 GGDIDTFVGMM

-172 PDHYTTTYDIT
+172 PDHYTTPYDIT

-206 PATNLNGERTVRNTN
+206 PATNLSEQRTVRNTN
-221 ALTSNWTYTGYLYGP
+221 ALTSNWTYTGYLYTP

-256 KDGDTYLIS
+256 KKGDTYLIS
-265 VVMGEPETITLADGT
+265 VVMGEPEKVTLADGT
-280 EKVAQFYDTIQLLEW
+280 EVVAQFYDTIQLLNW
-295 GFKNFHRTVI
+295 GFENFQRTVI
-305 SQDSEVVAKV
+305 SEDSEVVAKV

-321 QTDQVMVR
+321 QSDQVMVR

-340 DVDVDQM
+340 DVKVDEM
-347 EKQINLFSDTVEAPV
+347 EKVINLFNDTVEAPV
-362 EQGQLLGT
+362 EKGQLLGT

-380 GVLDLVADSSVERS
+380 GTLDLIADSSVERS

-419 VVAVAALLL
+419 VVAVVALLL
-428 RVFVFR
+428 RIFVFS
-434 KRRRYSGVGASRRGR
+434 KRRRYAGAGASRRGR
-449 YSGRRRK
+449 YSGRRRR

>member
-1 MKKYRLFNLVLVVAL
+1 MKKYRLFTLVLVVSIMTT
-16 LAGLLLPFQSL
+16 LLLPFQSL

-38 AILVDANYNEVLYEV
+38 AILVDANYDEILYEV

-71 LTLEAIEAGQLT
+71 LTLEAIESGKLT
-83 AQTQVTASATATTVP
+83 AQTQITASATAATIP
-98 EGSSTANP
+98 KGSSTANI
-106 KIQAGE
+106 KAGE

-139 GGDMETFVGMM
+139 GGDIDTFVGMM

-172 PDHYTTTYDIT
+172 PDHYTTPYDIT

-197 IVTSPNYTI
+197 IVTGPNYTI
-206 PATNLNGERTVRNTN
+206 PATNLSEQRTIRNTN
-221 ALTSNWTYTGYLYGP
+221 ALTSNWKYLGYLYSK

-256 KDGDTYLIS
+256 KKGDTYLIS
-265 VVMGEPETITLADGT
+265 VVMGEPETITLADGS
-280 EKVAQFYDTIQLLEW
+280 EKVAQFYDTIQLLNW
-295 GFKNFHRTVI
+295 GFENFQRTVI
-305 SQDSEVVAKV
+305 SEDSEGGGQGECHPVYPE
-315 NVTLST
+315 
-321 QTDQVMVR
+321 R
-329 PSGSIARTLPK
+329 PSDGAAIGLHRPHPA
-340 DVDVDQM
+340 
-347 EKQINLFSDTVEAPV
+347 
-362 EQGQLLGT
+362 QGREGG
-370 MRLLY
+370 RD
-375 QGEEY
+375 GE
-380 GVLDLVADSSVERS
+380 GH
-394 ELLYRLDRIQ
+394 
-404 KFFQNWWVKLLLVIV
+404 
-419 VVAVAALLL
+419 
-428 RVFVFR
+428 
-434 KRRRYSGVGASRRGR
+434 
-449 YSGRRRK
+449 

>member
-1 MKKYRLFNLVLVVAL
+1 MKKYRLFALVLVVSIMTT
-16 LAGLLLPFQSL
+16 LLLPFQSL

-53 GGHDKVYPAS
+53 GGYDKVYPAS

-71 LTLEAIEAGQLT
+71 LTLEAIEAGQIT
-83 AQTQVTASATATTVP
+83 AQTQVTASATATTIP
-98 EGSSTANP
+98 EGSSTAN
-106 KIQAGE
+106 IQAGE

-128 NEAAQILAETV
+128 NEASQILAETV
-139 GGDMETFVGMM
+139 GGDIDTFVGMM

-172 PDHYTTTYDIT
+172 PDHYTTPYDIT

-190 EYDLFQK
+190 EYDLFQDV
-197 IVTSPNYTI
+197 VTSPNYTI
-206 PATNLNGERTVRNTN
+206 PATNLSEERIVRNTN
-221 ALTSNWTYTGYLYGP
+221 ALTSNWKYTGYLYTP

-256 KDGDTYLIS
+256 KKGDSYLIS
-265 VVMGEPETITLADGT
+265 VVMGEPEFITLADGT
-280 EKVAQFYDTIQLLEW
+280 EKVAEFYDTIQLLDW
-295 GFKNFHRTVI
+295 GFENFQRTVI
-305 SQDSEVVAKV
+305 SEDSEVVAKV

-329 PSGSIARTLPK
+329 PSGTIARTLPK

-347 EKQINLFSDTVEAPV
+347 EKVINLFNDTVEAPV
-362 EQGQLLGT
+362 EQGAVLGT
-370 MRLLY
+370 MVLKY
-375 QGEEY
+375 EGEEY
-380 GVLDLVADSSVERS
+380 GTLDLVADSSVERS

-419 VVAVAALLL
+419 VVAVVALLL
-428 RVFVFR
+428 RTFVFR
-434 KRRRYSGVGASRRGR
+434 KSRRYSGVGAAKRGR
-449 YSGRRRK
+449 YSGRRRR

>member
-1 MKKYRLFNLVLVVAL
+1 MKKYRLFALVLVVSIMTT
-16 LAGLLLPFQSL
+16 LLLPFQSL

-38 AILVDANYNEVLYEV
+38 AILVDANYDEVLYEV

-71 LTLEAIEAGQLT
+71 LTLETIESGKLT
-83 AQTQVTASATATTVP
+83 AQTQITASATAATIP
-98 EGSSTANP
+98 KGSSTANI
-106 KIQAGE
+106 KAGE

-139 GGDMETFVGMM
+139 GGDIDTFVGMM

-172 PDHYTTTYDIT
+172 PDHYTTPYDIT

-206 PATNLNGERTVRNTN
+206 PATNLSEQRTVRNTN
-221 ALTSNWTYTGYLYGP
+221 ALTSNWTYTGYLYTP

-256 KDGDTYLIS
+256 KKGDTYLIS
-265 VVMGEPETITLADGT
+265 VVMGEPETITLADGS
-280 EKVAQFYDTIQLLEW
+280 EKVAQFYDIQLLNW
-295 GFKNFHRTVI
+295 GFENFQRTVI
-305 SQDSEVVAKV
+305 SEDSEVVAKV

-321 QTDQVMVR
+321 QSDQVMVR

-340 DVDVDQM
+340 DVNVDEM
-347 EKQINLFSDTVEAPV
+347 EKVINLFNDTVEAPV

-380 GVLDLVADSSVERS
+380 GTLDLIADSSVERS
-394 ELLYRLDRIQ
+394 EFLYRLDRIQ

-419 VVAVAALLL
+419 VVAVVALLL
-428 RVFVFR
+428 RIFVFS
-434 KRRRYSGVGASRRGR
+434 KRRRYAGAGASRRGR
-449 YSGRRRK
+449 YSGRRRR

>member
-1 MKKYRLFNLVLVVAL
+1 MKKYRLFALVLVVSIMTT
-16 LAGLLLPFQSL
+16 LLLPFQSL

-38 AILVDANYNEVLYEV
+38 AILVDANYDEVLYEV

-71 LTLEAIEAGQLT
+71 LTLEAIESGKLT
-83 AQTQVTASATATTVP
+83 AQTQITASATAATIP
-98 EGSSTANP
+98 KGSSTANI
-106 KIQAGE
+106 KAGE

-139 GGDMETFVGMM
+139 GGDIDTFVGMM

-172 PDHYTTTYDIT
+172 PDHYTTPYDIT

-206 PATNLNGERTVRNTN
+206 PATNLSEQRTVHNTN
-221 ALTSNWTYTGYLYGP
+221 ALTSNWTYTGYLYAP

-256 KDGDTYLIS
+256 KKGDTYLIS
-265 VVMGEPETITLADGT
+265 VVMGEPEKVTLADGT
-280 EKVAQFYDTIQLLEW
+280 EVVAQFYDTIQLLNW
-295 GFKNFHRTVI
+295 GFENFQRTVI
-305 SQDSEVVAKV
+305 SEDSEVVAKV

-321 QTDQVMVR
+321 QSDQVMVR

-340 DVDVDQM
+340 DVKVDEM
-347 EKQINLFSDTVEAPV
+347 EKVINLFNDTVEAPV
-362 EQGQLLGT
+362 EQGQVLGT
-370 MRLLY
+370 MVLKY

-380 GVLDLVADSSVERS
+380 GTLDLIADSSVERS
-394 ELLYRLDRIQ
+394 EFLYRLDRIQ

-419 VVAVAALLL
+419 VVAVVALLL
-428 RVFVFR
+428 RIFVFS
-434 KRRRYSGVGASRRGR
+434 KRRRYAGAGASRRGR
-449 YSGRRRK
+449 YSGRRRR

>member
-1 MKKYRLFNLVLVVAL
+1 MKKYRLFALVLVVSIMTT
-16 LAGLLLPFQSL
+16 LLLPFQSL

-38 AILVDANYNEVLYEV
+38 AILVDANYDEVLYEV

-71 LTLEAIEAGQLT
+71 LTLEAIESGKLT
-83 AQTQVTASATATTVP
+83 AQTQITASATAATIP
-98 EGSSTANP
+98 KGSSTANI
-106 KIQAGE
+106 KAGE

-139 GGDMETFVGMM
+139 GGDIDTFVGMM

-172 PDHYTTTYDIT
+172 PDHYTTPYDIT

-206 PATNLNGERTVRNTN
+206 PATNLSEQRTVRNTN
-221 ALTSNWTYTGYLYGP
+221 ALTSNWTYTGYLYTP

-256 KDGDTYLIS
+256 KKGDTYLIS
-265 VVMGEPETITLADGT
+265 VVMGEPEKVTLADGT
-280 EKVAQFYDTIQLLEW
+280 EVVAQFYDTIQLLNW
-295 GFKNFHRTVI
+295 GFENFQRTVI
-305 SQDSEVVAKV
+305 SEDSEVVAKV

-321 QTDQVMVR
+321 QSDQVMVR

-340 DVDVDQM
+340 DVKVDEM
-347 EKQINLFSDTVEAPV
+347 EKVINLFNDTVKAPV
-362 EQGQLLGT
+362 EQGQVLGT
-370 MRLLY
+370 MVLKY

-380 GVLDLVADSSVERS
+380 GTLDLIADSSVERS

-419 VVAVAALLL
+419 VVAVVALLL
-428 RVFVFR
+428 RIFVFS
-434 KRRRYSGVGASRRGR
+434 KRRRYAGAGASRRGR
-449 YSGRRRK
+449 YSGRRRR

>member
-1 MKKYRLFNLVLVVAL
+1 MKKYRLFALVLVVSIMTT
-16 LAGLLLPFQSL
+16 LLLPFQSL

-38 AILVDANYNEVLYEV
+38 AILVDANYDEVLYEV

-71 LTLEAIEAGQLT
+71 LTLEAIESGKLT
-83 AQTQVTASATATTVP
+83 AQTQITASATAATIP
-98 EGSSTANP
+98 KGSSTANI
-106 KIQAGE
+106 KAGE

-139 GGDMETFVGMM
+139 GGDIDTFVGMM

-157 GCENTHFA
+157 GCKNTHFA

-172 PDHYTTTYDIT
+172 PDHYTTPYDIT

-206 PATNLNGERTVRNTN
+206 PATNLSEQRTVHNTN
-221 ALTSNWTYTGYLYGP
+221 ALTSNWTYTGYLYAP

-256 KDGDTYLIS
+256 KKGDTYLIS
-265 VVMGEPETITLADGT
+265 VVMGEPEKVTLADGT
-280 EKVAQFYDTIQLLEW
+280 EVVAQFYDTIQLLNW
-295 GFKNFHRTVI
+295 GFENFQRTVI
-305 SQDSEVVAKV
+305 SEDSAAVAKV

-321 QTDQVMVR
+321 QSDQVMVR

-340 DVDVDQM
+340 DVKVDEM
-347 EKQINLFSDTVEAPV
+347 EKVINLFNDTVEAPV
-362 EQGQLLGT
+362 EQGQVLGT
-370 MRLLY
+370 MVLKY

-380 GVLDLVADSSVERS
+380 GTLDLIADSSVERS

-419 VVAVAALLL
+419 VVAVVALLL
-428 RVFVFR
+428 RIFVFS
-434 KRRRYSGVGASRRGR
+434 KRRRYAGAGASRRGR
-449 YSGRRRK
+449 YSGRRRR

>member
-1 MKKYRLFNLVLVVAL
+1 MKKYRLFALVLVVSIMTT
-16 LAGLLLPFQSL
+16 LLLPFQSL

-38 AILVDANYNEVLYEV
+38 AILVDANYDEVLYEV
-53 GGHDKVYPAS
+53 GGHDKVYPAR

-71 LTLEAIEAGQLT
+71 LTLETIESGKLT
-83 AQTQVTASATATTVP
+83 AQTQITASATAATIP
-98 EGSSTANP
+98 KGSSTANI
-106 KIQAGE
+106 KAGE

-139 GGDMETFVGMM
+139 GGDIDTFVGMM

-172 PDHYTTTYDIT
+172 PDHYTTPYDIT

-206 PATNLNGERTVRNTN
+206 PATNLSEQRTVRNTN
-221 ALTSNWTYTGYLYGP
+221 ALTSNWTYTGYLYTP

-256 KDGDTYLIS
+256 KKGDTYLIS
-265 VVMGEPETITLADGT
+265 VVMGEPETITLADGS
-280 EKVAQFYDTIQLLEW
+280 EKVAQFYDTIQLLNW
-295 GFKNFHRTVI
+295 GFENFQRTVI
-305 SQDSEVVAKV
+305 SEDSEVVAKV

-321 QTDQVMVR
+321 QSDQVMVR

-340 DVDVDQM
+340 DVNVDEM
-347 EKQINLFSDTVEAPV
+347 EKVINLFNDTVEAPV
-362 EQGQLLGT
+362 EQGQVLGT

-380 GVLDLVADSSVERS
+380 GTLDLIADSSVERS

-419 VVAVAALLL
+419 VVAVVALLL
-428 RVFVFR
+428 RIFVFS
-434 KRRRYSGVGASRRGR
+434 KRRRYAGAGASRRGR
-449 YSGRRRK
+449 YSGRRRR

>member
-1 MKKYRLFNLVLVVAL
+1 MKKYRLFALVLVVSIMTT
-16 LAGLLLPFQSL
+16 LLLPFQSM

-38 AILVDANYNEVLYEV
+38 AILVDANYDEVLYEV

-71 LTLEAIEAGQLT
+71 LTMEAIQTGKLT
-83 AQTQVTASATATTVP
+83 AQTQVTASATATTIP
-98 EGSSTANP
+98 KNSSTANI
-106 KIQAGE
+106 KAGE

-139 GGDMETFVGMM
+139 GGDIDTFVGMM

-172 PDHYTTTYDIT
+172 PDHYTTPYDIT

-206 PATNLNGERTVRNTN
+206 PATNLSEERIVRNTN
-221 ALTSNWTYTGYLYGP
+221 ALTSNWTYTDYLYGP

-256 KDGDTYLIS
+256 KKGDSYLIS
-265 VVMGEPETITLADGT
+265 VVMGEPEKITLADGT
-280 EKVAQFYDTIQLLEW
+280 EKVAEFYDTIQLLNW
-295 GFKNFHRTVI
+295 GFENFQRTTI

-329 PSGSIARTLPK
+329 PSGTIARTLPK
-340 DVDVDQM
+340 DVKVDEM
-347 EKQINLFSDTVEAPV
+347 EKEINLFSDTVEAPV
-362 EQGQLLGT
+362 EQGKVLGT

-380 GVLDLVADSSVERS
+380 GTLDLVADSSVERS

-404 KFFQNWWVKLLLVIV
+404 KFFQNWWVKLLLVIL
-419 VVAVAALLL
+419 VVAVVALLL
-428 RVFVFR
+428 RIFVFR
-434 KRRRYSGVGASRRGR
+434 KRRRYSGAGAAKRGR
-449 YSGRRRK
+449 YSGRRRR

>member
-1 MKKYRLFNLVLVVAL
+1 MKKYRLFALVLVVSIMTT
-16 LAGLLLPFQSL
+16 LLLPFQSL

-38 AILVDANYNEVLYEV
+38 AILVDANYDEVLYEV

-71 LTLEAIEAGQLT
+71 LTLEAIESGKLT
-83 AQTQVTASATATTVP
+83 AQTQITASATAATIP
-98 EGSSTANP
+98 KGSSTANI
-106 KIQAGE
+106 KAGE

-139 GGDMETFVGMM
+139 GGDIDTFVGMM

-172 PDHYTTTYDIT
+172 PDHYTTPYDIT
-183 LFMKAAM
+183 LFVKAAM

-206 PATNLNGERTVRNTN
+206 PATNLSEQRTVRNTN
-221 ALTSNWTYTGYLYGP
+221 ALTSNWTYTGYLYTP

-256 KDGDTYLIS
+256 KKGDTYLIS
-265 VVMGEPETITLADGT
+265 VVMGEPETITLADGS
-280 EKVAQFYDTIQLLEW
+280 EKVAQFYDTIQLLNW
-295 GFKNFHRTVI
+295 GFENFQRTVI
-305 SQDSEVVAKV
+305 SEDSEVVAKV

-321 QTDQVMVR
+321 QSDQVMVR

-340 DVDVDQM
+340 DVKVDEM
-347 EKQINLFSDTVEAPV
+347 EKVINLFNDTVEAPV
-362 EQGQLLGT
+362 EKGQLLGT

-380 GVLDLVADSSVERS
+380 GTLDLIADSSVERS

-419 VVAVAALLL
+419 VVAVVALLL
-428 RVFVFR
+428 RIFVFS
-434 KRRRYSGVGASRRGR
+434 KRRRYAGAGASRRGR
-449 YSGRRRK
+449 YSGRRRR

>member
-1 MKKYRLFNLVLVVAL
+1 MKKYRLFALVLVVSIMTT
-16 LAGLLLPFQSL
+16 LLLPFQSL

-38 AILVDANYNEVLYEV
+38 AILVDANYDEVLYEV

-71 LTLEAIEAGQLT
+71 LTLETIESGKLT
-83 AQTQVTASATATTVP
+83 AQTQITASATAATIP
-98 EGSSTANP
+98 KGSSTANI
-106 KIQAGE
+106 KAGE

-139 GGDMETFVGMM
+139 GGDIDTFVGMM

-172 PDHYTTTYDIT
+172 PDHYTTPYDIT

-206 PATNLNGERTVRNTN
+206 PATNLSEQRTVRNTN
-221 ALTSNWTYTGYLYGP
+221 ALTSNWTYTGYLYTP

-256 KDGDTYLIS
+256 KKGDTYLIS
-265 VVMGEPETITLADGT
+265 VVMGEPETITLADGS
-280 EKVAQFYDTIQLLEW
+280 EKVAQFYDTIQLLNW
-295 GFKNFHRTVI
+295 GFENFQRTVI
-305 SQDSEVVAKV
+305 SEDSEVVAKV

-321 QTDQVMVR
+321 QSDQVMVR

-340 DVDVDQM
+340 DVNVDEM
-347 EKQINLFSDTVEAPV
+347 EKVINLFNDTVEAPV
-362 EQGQLLGT
+362 EQGQVLGT

-380 GVLDLVADSSVERS
+380 GTLDLIADSSVERS

-419 VVAVAALLL
+419 VVAVVTLLL
-428 RVFVFR
+428 RIFVFS
-434 KRRRYSGVGASRRGR
+434 KRRRYAGAGASRRGR
-449 YSGRRRK
+449 YSGRRRR

>member
-1 MKKYRLFNLVLVVAL
+1 MKKYRLFALVLVVSIMTT
-16 LAGLLLPFQSL
+16 LLLPFQSL

-38 AILVDANYNEVLYEV
+38 AILVDANYDEVLYEV

-71 LTLEAIEAGQLT
+71 LTLEAIESGKLT
-83 AQTQVTASATATTVP
+83 AQTQITASATAATIP
-98 EGSSTANP
+98 KGSSTANI
-106 KIQAGE
+106 KAGE

-139 GGDMETFVGMM
+139 GGDIDTFVGMM

-172 PDHYTTTYDIT
+172 PDHYTTPYDIT

-206 PATNLNGERTVRNTN
+206 PATNLSEQRTVRNTN
-221 ALTSNWTYTGYLYGP
+221 ALTSNWTYTGYLYTP

-256 KDGDTYLIS
+256 KKGDTYLIS
-265 VVMGEPETITLADGT
+265 VVMGEPETITLADGS
-280 EKVAQFYDTIQLLEW
+280 EKVAQFYDTIQLLNW
-295 GFKNFHRTVI
+295 GFENFQRTVI
-305 SQDSEVVAKV
+305 SEDSEVVAKV

-321 QTDQVMVR
+321 QSDQVMVR

-340 DVDVDQM
+340 DVKVDEM
-347 EKQINLFSDTVEAPV
+347 EKVINLFNDTVEAPV
-362 EQGQLLGT
+362 EKGQLLGT

-380 GVLDLVADSSVERS
+380 GTLDLIADSSVERS

-419 VVAVAALLL
+419 VVAVVALLL
-428 RVFVFR
+428 RIFVFS
-434 KRRRYSGVGASRRGR
+434 KRRRYAGAGASRRGR
-449 YSGRRRK
+449 YSGRRRR

>member
-1 MKKYRLFNLVLVVAL
+1 MKKYRLFTLVLLVSIL
-16 LAGLLLPFQSL
+16 TTLLLPFQSL
-27 ALEPPEFHGKN
+27 ALEPPAFHGKN
-38 AILVDANYNEVLYEV
+38 AILVDANYDEVLYEV

-71 LTLEAIEAGQLT
+71 LTLEAIQAGKIT
-83 AQTQVTASATATTVP
+83 AQTQVTASATATTIP
-98 EGSSTANP
+98 KGSSTAN
-106 KIQAGE
+106 IQAGE

-139 GGDMETFVGMM
+139 GGDIDTFVGMM

-172 PDHYTTTYDIT
+172 PNHYTTPYDIT

-206 PATNLNGERTVRNTN
+206 PATNMSEERIVRNTN
-221 ALTSNWTYTGYLYGP
+221 ALTSNWTYTSYLYGP

-256 KDGDTYLIS
+256 KKGDSYLIS
-265 VVMGEPETITLADGT
+265 VVMGEPEKVTLEDGT
-280 EKVAQFYDTIQLLEW
+280 EVVAQFYDTIQLLNW
-295 GFKNFHRTVI
+295 GFENFQRTVI
-305 SQDSEVVAKV
+305 SKDSEVVAKV

-340 DVDVDQM
+340 EVNVDEM
-347 EKQINLFSDTVEAPV
+347 EKTIRLFNDTVEAPV
-362 EQGQLLGT
+362 EEGEPLGI
-370 MRLLY
+370 MIISY

-380 GVLDLVADSSVERS
+380 GTLDLVADSSVERS
-394 ELLYRLDRIQ
+394 EFLYRLDRIE
-404 KFFQNWWVKLLLVIV
+404 KFFANWWVKLLIIVV
-419 VVAVAALLL
+419 VVAVVVLLL
-428 RVFVFR
+428 RIFVFR
-434 KRRRYSGVGASRRGR
+434 KRRRYAGMSASRRGR

>member
-1 MKKYRLFNLVLVVAL
+1 MKKYRLFALVLVVSIMTT
-16 LAGLLLPFQSL
+16 LLLPFQSL

-38 AILVDANYNEVLYEV
+38 AILVDANYDEVLYEV

-71 LTLEAIEAGQLT
+71 LTLETIESGKLT
-83 AQTQVTASATATTVP
+83 AQTQITASATAATIP
-98 EGSSTANP
+98 KGSSTANI
-106 KIQAGE
+106 KAGE

-128 NEAAQILAETV
+128 NEDAQIVAETV
-139 GGDMETFVGMM
+139 GGDIDTFVGMM

-172 PDHYTTTYDIT
+172 PDHYTTPYDIT

-206 PATNLNGERTVRNTN
+206 PATNLSEPRTVRNTN
-221 ALTSNWTYTGYLYGP
+221 ALTSNWTYTGYLYTP

-256 KDGDTYLIS
+256 KKGDTYLIS
-265 VVMGEPETITLADGT
+265 VVMGEPETITLADGS
-280 EKVAQFYDTIQLLEW
+280 EKVAQFYDTIQLLNW
-295 GFKNFHRTVI
+295 GFENFQRTVI
-305 SQDSEVVAKV
+305 SEDSEVVAKV

-321 QTDQVMVR
+321 QSDQVMVR

-340 DVDVDQM
+340 DVNVDEM
-347 EKQINLFSDTVEAPV
+347 EKVINLFNDTVEAPV
-362 EQGQLLGT
+362 EQGQVLGT

-380 GVLDLVADSSVERS
+380 GTLDLIADSSVERS

-419 VVAVAALLL
+419 VVAVVALLL
-428 RVFVFR
+428 RIFVFS
-434 KRRRYSGVGASRRGR
+434 KRRRYAGAGASRRGR
-449 YSGRRRK
+449 YSGRRRR